1 MVDQWT
7 DAEQTQLYFSA
18 FRQSTNG
25 MAFFSE
31 EGLFLRVNPAF
42 GKQIGYP
49 EEALN
54 GMPWEPIIHPED
66 REQIHRILKELADG
80 SPVAQLFEAR
90 LIRSDGTLV
99 RCSVTAPV
107 APRSHGSPA
116 SLFVQILGSDAQSQ
130 FAAPA
135 PGREATREMNGTGS
149 DSLYRTLVE
158 QSTDVVSMHDLSGRI
173 LYISPSCRVLLGY
186 EPEELIGISA
196 YELFHPEDLTKIP
209 GITSPMETA
218 PNLPLSSYRIRTK
231 DSGYV
236 WFETSGRITGDEHD
250 SENGQTVICI
260 SRDIS
265 SRKQTEQQ
273 LMKTNELLQK
283 ISSIDALT
291 GLANRRF
298 FDERFAKEWRHAMR
312 FSTPL
317 SVILLDIDYF
327 KRYNDTY
334 GHHDGDACL
343 QYVAEAMRRAAKR
356 PGDMIARYGGEEFV
370 IVLPVTDGRGALYVG
385 ERMRSEVEQLRIPH
399 RGSAVSSF
407 VTASLGVATMIPVRD
422 VSPRELII
430 RADKAL
436 YRAKQEG
443 RNRAIAYR
451 DK

>member
-7 DAEQTQLYFSA
+7 GAEPTQLYFSA
-18 FRQSTNG
+18 FRQSANG

-42 GKQIGYP
+42 GRQIGYP

-54 GMPWEPIIHPED
+54 GMPWEPVVHPDD
-66 REQIHRILKELADG
+66 RKQIHRMLEDAANGTFG
-80 SPVAQLFEAR
+80 SHPFEAR
-90 LIRSDGTLV
+90 LIRCDGTLV
-99 RCSVTAPV
+99 PCSVTAPV
-107 APRSHGSPA
+107 VPRPERWPA
-116 SLFVQILGSDAQSQ
+116 SLFVQIMKSDGESR

-135 PGREATREMNGTGS
+135 PGRETTRETDGAGS

-158 QSTDVVSMHDLSGRI
+158 QSTDVVSMQDLSGRI

-186 EPEELIGISA
+186 EPEELIGTIA
-196 YELFHPEDLTKIP
+196 YDLFHPEDLTKIP
-209 GITSPMETA
+209 GITSPVETA
-218 PNLPLSSYRIRTK
+218 PELPLFSYRIRRK
-231 DSGYV
+231 SGSYV
-236 WFETSGRITGDEHD
+236 WFETSGRLIENERDP
-250 SENGQTVICI
+250 ENGQTVISI

-312 FSTPL
+312 FTTPL

-334 GHHDGDACL
+334 GHQDGDACL

-370 IVLPVTDGRGALYVG
+370 IVLPVTDSQGALYVA
-385 ERMRSEVEQLRIPH
+385 ERMRSEVEGLRIPH

-407 VTASLGVATMIPVRD
+407 VTASLGVATMIPARN

-443 RNRAIAYR
+443 RNQAIAYC
-451 DK
+451 DE

>member
-7 DAEQTQLYFSA
+7 DTEQTQLYFSA
-18 FRQSTNG
+18 FRLSANG
-25 MAFFSE
+25 MAFFSL

-54 GMPWEPIIHPED
+54 GMPWEPFIHPDD
-66 REQIHRILKELADG
+66 RKPIRSIMKELTNG
-80 SPVAQLFEAR
+80 THVSQPFEAR
-90 LIRSDGTLV
+90 LIRSDGTPV

-107 APRSHGSPA
+107 APRSNGLPA
-116 SLFVQILGSDAQSQ
+116 PLFVQILESDAQSG
-130 FAAPA
+130 FVTPA
-135 PGREATREMNGTGS
+135 PERETTREPVRTGG

-158 QSTDVVSMHDLSGRI
+158 QCTDVVSMHDLSGRI
-173 LYISPSCRVLLGY
+173 LHISPSCRDLLGY
-186 EPEELIGISA
+186 EPEDLIGTSA
-196 YELFHPEDLTKIP
+196 LDLLHPEDLIKIP
-209 GITSPMETA
+209 GAISTIETA
-218 PNLPLSSYRIRTK
+218 PELPLISYRIRTK
-231 DSGYV
+231 NGGYV

-250 SENGQTVICI
+250 LENGQTVICT

-273 LMKTNELLQK
+273 LKKTNELLQK

-334 GHHDGDACL
+334 GHHGGDACL
-343 QYVAEAMRRAAKR
+343 KYAAEAMRRAAKR

-370 IVLPVTDGRGALYVG
+370 IVLPVTDGPGALHVA

-407 VTASLGVATMIPVRD
+407 ITASLGVATMIPVRD

-430 RADKAL
+430 HADKAL
-436 YRAKQEG
+436 YQAKQEG
-443 RNRAIAYR
+443 RNRAVAYNNE
-451 DK
+451 

>member
-7 DAEQTQLYFSA
+7 DAEQTQLYYSA
-18 FRQSTNG
+18 FRLSANG

-54 GMPWEPIIHPED
+54 GTPWEPFIHPDD
-66 REQIHRILKELADG
+66 RKQIHRMLKDMANG
-80 SPVAQLFEAR
+80 THGFQPFKAR
-90 LIRSDGTLV
+90 LIRSDGAPV
-99 RCSVTAPV
+99 RCSVTVPDII
-107 APRSHGSPA
+107 SPNGLPA
-116 SLFVQILGSDAQSQ
+116 FLFVQILDNDARSR
-130 FAAPA
+130 FAIPA
-135 PGREATREMNGTGS
+135 PGRESAREPDGTSS

-158 QSTDVVSMHDLSGRI
+158 QSTDVVSKHDLSGRI
-173 LYISPSCRVLLGY
+173 LYISPSCRNLLGY
-186 EPEELIGISA
+186 EPEELIGMNICD
-196 YELFHPEDLTKIP
+196 LIHPEDLTKIP
-209 GITSPMETA
+209 GFMSPLVTA
-218 PNLPLSSYRIRTK
+218 PNLPLISYRIRK
-231 DSGYV
+231 KNGGYV
-236 WFETSGRITGDEHD
+236 WFETSGRIADEHG
-250 SENGQTVICI
+250 SENGQTVVCI
-260 SRDIS
+260 SRDVS

-370 IVLPVTDGRGALYVG
+370 IVLPVTDGRGALHVA
-385 ERMRSEVEQLRIPH
+385 ERMRSEVELLRIPH
-399 RGSAVSSF
+399 RRSAVSSF
-407 VTASLGVATMIPVRD
+407 VTASLGVATMVPARD

-443 RNRAIAYR
+443 RNRAIAYG
-451 DK
+451 DE

>member
-18 FRQSTNG
+18 FRLSASG

-54 GMPWEPIIHPED
+54 GKPWEPVIHPED

-80 SPVAQLFEAR
+80 TSVAQPFEAR

-107 APRSHGSPA
+107 APRPHGSPA
-116 SLFVQILGSDAQSQ
+116 SLFVQILESDAQSQ

-250 SENGQTVICI
+250 SGNGQTVICI

-443 RNRAIAYR
+443 RNRAIAYS
-451 DK
+451 DE

>member
-18 FRQSTNG
+18 FRLSASG

-31 EGLFLRVNPAF
+31 EGLFFRVNPAF

-54 GMPWEPIIHPED
+54 GKPWEPVVHPED
-66 REQIHRILKELADG
+66 RERIHRILKELADG
-80 SPVAQLFEAR
+80 TSAAQPFEAR
-90 LIRSDGTLV
+90 LIRRDGTLV
-99 RCSVTAPV
+99 PCSVTAPV
-107 APRSHGSPA
+107 VPRPNGWPA
-116 SLFVQILGSDAQSQ
+116 SLFVQILESDAQSR
-130 FAAPA
+130 FAALA
-135 PGREATREMNGTGS
+135 PGREAKCETNGTGS

-186 EPEELIGISA
+186 EPEELIGTSA
-196 YELFHPEDLTKIP
+196 YDLFHPEDLTKIP
-209 GITSPMETA
+209 GMMSPMETA

-231 DSGYV
+231 NGGYV
-236 WFETSGRITGDEHD
+236 WFETSGRIADDEHD
-250 SENGQTVICI
+250 SGNGQTVICI

-451 DK
+451 DE

>member
-18 FRQSTNG
+18 FRLSSNG

-49 EEALN
+49 EEALS
-54 GMPWEPIIHPED
+54 GKPWEPVVHPDDRKQVRRMLED
-66 REQIHRILKELADG
+66 VANGTVG
-80 SPVAQLFEAR
+80 SQPFEAR
-90 LIRSDGTLV
+90 LIRSDGTPV

-107 APRSHGSPA
+107 VPGPNGWPA
-116 SLFVQILGSDAQSQ
+116 SLFVQILDSDAPSR

-135 PGREATREMNGTGS
+135 PGRKTTRERDETSS

-158 QSTDVVSMHDLSGRI
+158 QCADVVSKHDLSGRI

-186 EPEELIGISA
+186 EPEELIGTNV

-209 GITSPMETA
+209 GLTSPMETA
-218 PNLPLSSYRIRTK
+218 PNLPLISYRIRTK
-231 DSGYV
+231 NGGYV
-236 WFETSGRITGDEHD
+236 WFETSGRIAGDEHD

-370 IVLPVTDGRGALYVG
+370 IVLPVTDGRGALYVA
-385 ERMRSEVEQLRIPH
+385 ERMRSEVELLRIPH
-399 RGSAVSSF
+399 RGSAVSSY
-407 VTASLGVATMIPVRD
+407 VTASLGAATMIPVRD

-443 RNRAIAYR
+443 RNRAIAY
-451 DK
+451 DEE

>member
-7 DAEQTQLYFSA
+7 NAEQTQLYFSA
-18 FRQSTNG
+18 FRLSANG

-54 GMPWEPIIHPED
+54 GMPWEPVIHPDD
-66 REQIHRILKELADG
+66 RKQIHSIMKDLANG
-80 SPVAQLFEAR
+80 MTVSHPFEAR
-90 LIRSDGTLV
+90 LIRSDGMPI

-107 APRSHGSPA
+107 VPPPTGQPA
-116 SLFVQILGSDAQSQ
+116 ALFVQILESDA
-130 FAAPA
+130 
-135 PGREATREMNGTGS
+135 GS
-149 DSLYRTLVE
+149 DSLYRTLIE

-173 LYISPSCRVLLGY
+173 LYISPSCRALLGY
-186 EPEELIGISA
+186 EPVELIGKNV
-196 YELFHPEDLTKIP
+196 YDLFHPEDLTKIP
-209 GITSPMETA
+209 GITAPMETA
-218 PNLPLSSYRIRTK
+218 PELPLISYRIRTK
-231 DSGYV
+231 NGGYV
-236 WFETSGRITGDEHD
+236 WFETSGRITGNEHD

-343 QYVAEAMRRAAKR
+343 QYVAEAMRHAAKR

-370 IVLPVTDGRGALYVG
+370 IVLPVTDGRGALYVA
-385 ERMRSEVEQLRIPH
+385 ERMRSEVERLRIPH

-407 VTASLGVATMIPVRD
+407 VTASLGVATMIPVRN
-422 VSPRELII
+422 VSLRELII

-443 RNRAIAYR
+443 RNRAIAYG
-451 DK
+451 DE

>member
-18 FRQSTNG
+18 FRLSTNG

-54 GMPWEPIIHPED
+54 GMPWEPVIHPDD
-66 REQIHRILKELADG
+66 RKQIHSIMKDLVDG
-80 SPVAQLFEAR
+80 TPGAQPFEAR

-99 RCSVTAPV
+99 PCSVTAPV
-107 APRSHGSPA
+107 VPRPHGSPA
-116 SLFVQILGSDAQSQ
+116 SLFVQILESDA
-130 FAAPA
+130 
-135 PGREATREMNGTGS
+135 GS
-149 DSLYRTLVE
+149 DSLYRTLIE

-186 EPEELIGISA
+186 EPKELIGISA
-196 YELFHPEDLTKIP
+196 YDLFHPEDLTKIP

-231 DSGYV
+231 NGGYV

-250 SENGQTVICI
+250 SGNGQTVICI

-356 PGDMIARYGGEEFV
+356 PGDMTARYGGEEFV
-370 IVLPVTDGRGALYVG
+370 IVLPVTDGRGALYVA
-385 ERMRSEVEQLRIPH
+385 ERMRSEVELLRIPH

-443 RNRAIAYR
+443 RNRAIAY
-451 DK
+451 DDE